1 MADIK
6 LENITKLFDNNV
18 TALED
23 FSLKVKDGEF
33 VTILGPSGSGKSTAL
48 RIIAG
53 LEKQDKGDVFIN
65 GCNVSRFFPQER
77 DVAFVF
83 QSYALYPNMDTFENI
98 AVGLRLKGY
107 SANEIKERVREV
119 AELLEISDLLKRRP
133 KALSGG
139 QRQRVALA
147 RAIAKRPKVFLL
159 DEPLSN
165 LDAVLR
171 EKMRTELKLLFK
183 KIQGT
188 VIYVTHDQAE
198 GMSLSDRIALID
210 KGRLKQEGVPD
221 ELYYKPKNL
230 FVASFLGSPR
240 INTIEFGIMGE
251 RNLVCGK
258 VCLKIPGDYW
268 PKLKSKDKVILGV
281 RPEDIKVYLEP
292 KPDAFLA
299 QLTVT
304 EKMGKYVI
312 LNLNWQDQTL
322 KAVVERGFANKI
334 NRDNLWIEFDKERLY
349 LFNNIDTQE
358 LL

>member
-1 MADIK
+1 MAEIK
-6 LENITKLFDNNV
+6 LKNITKFFDNNV

-23 FSLKVKDGEF
+23 FSLEVKDGEF

-53 LEKQDKGDVFIN
+53 LERQDKGGVFIN
-65 GCNVSRFFPQER
+65 GVNVSGFPPQDR

-83 QSYALYPNMDTFENI
+83 QSYALYPHMDTYENI

-107 SANEIKERVREV
+107 SANEIKEQVRGV
-119 AELLEISDLLKRRP
+119 AELLEISELLKRRP
-133 KALSGG
+133 KTLSGG

-183 KIQGT
+183 KIEGT

-198 GMSLSDRIALID
+198 AMSLSDRIALID
-210 KGRLKQEGVPD
+210 KGRLKQEGEPF
-221 ELYYKPKNL
+221 ELYYRPKNL

-240 INTIEFGIMGE
+240 INTIECGIMDE
-251 RNLVCGK
+251 RNLIIGEVH
-258 VCLKIPGDYW
+258 LKISSDYR
-268 PKLKSKDKVILGV
+268 PRLNNKDKVLLGI
-281 RPEDIKVYLEP
+281 RPEDIKIYSEP
-292 KPDAFLA
+292 KENTFL
-299 QLTVT
+299 VHCVVI
-304 EKMGKYVI
+304 ERIGKDTI
-312 LNLNWQDQTL
+312 LSLSWQNQIL
-322 KAVVERGFANKI
+322 KAIVERDFKLQHK
-334 NRDNLWIEFDKERLY
+334 RDNVWIELNTDKLY
-349 LFNNIDTQE
+349 LFDKDTQE

>member
-1 MADIK
+1 MAEIK
-6 LENITKLFDNNV
+6 LENITKFFDSNV

-23 FSLKVKDGEF
+23 FSLEVKDGEF
-33 VTILGPSGSGKSTAL
+33 VTILGPSGSGKSTLL

-53 LEKQDKGDVFIN
+53 LEREDKGDIFIN
-65 GCNVSRFFPQER
+65 GCNVNRFSPQDR

-83 QSYALYPNMDTFENI
+83 QSYALYPHMDTFENI
-98 AVGLRLKGY
+98 AVGLRLKCY
-107 SANEIKERVREV
+107 SANEIKRRVSEV
-119 AELLEISDLLKRRP
+119 AELLEISELLKRRP

-198 GMSLSDRIALID
+198 AMSLSDRIALID
-210 KGRLKQEGVPD
+210 KGRLNQEGVPD
-221 ELYYKPKNL
+221 ELYCRPKNL

-240 INTIEFGIMGE
+240 INIIEFGIIGE
-251 RNLVCGK
+251 RNLVCDK
-258 VCLKIPGDYW
+258 ACLKMPPDYW
-268 PKLKSKDKVILGV
+268 SRINNRDKVILGV
-281 RPEDIKVYLEP
+281 RPEDIKVYLES
-292 KPDAFLA
+292 KENAFLA
-299 QLTVT
+299 QLVLI
-304 EKMGKYVI
+304 EKMDKYTI
-312 LNLNWQDQTL
+312 LSLSWQGQNL
-322 KAVVERGFANKI
+322 KAIVERNFSIQPK
-334 NRDNLWIEFDKERLY
+334 RDSIWFHFDMDRIY
-349 LFNNIDTQE
+349 LFDRNTQE
-358 LL
+358 LLK

>member
-1 MADIK
+1 MADVK
-6 LENITKLFDNNV
+6 LENITKFFDSNLI
-18 TALED
+18 ALED
-23 FSLKVKDGEF
+23 FNLEVKDGEF
-33 VTILGPSGSGKSTAL
+33 VTILGPSGSGKSTTL

-53 LEKQDKGDVFIN
+53 LERQDKGEIFID

-83 QSYALYPNMDTFENI
+83 QSYALYPHMDTFENI
-98 AVGLRLKGY
+98 AVGLRLKGH
-107 SANEIKERVREV
+107 SAGEIKRRVCEV
-119 AELLEISDLLKRRP
+119 AELLEISELLKRRP
-133 KALSGG
+133 RALSGG

-188 VIYVTHDQAE
+188 VIYVTHDQSE

-210 KGRLKQEGVPD
+210 KGRLRQEGAPD
-221 ELYYKPKNL
+221 ELYYRPKNL

-240 INTIEFGIMGE
+240 INTMEFSIMDE
-251 RNLVCGK
+251 RNLVYAE
-258 VCLKIPGDYW
+258 VCLKLSLDYR
-268 PKLKSKDKVILGV
+268 PKINNRDKVILGV
-281 RPEDIKVYLEP
+281 RPEDIRVYLEP
-292 KPDAFLA
+292 KENAFLA
-299 QLTVT
+299 HGVVI
-304 EKMGKYVI
+304 ERIGKDTI
-312 LNLNWQDQTL
+312 LSLNWQNQIL
-322 KAVVERGFANKI
+322 KAFVERDFKLQNKREKVWFEI
-334 NRDNLWIEFDKERLY
+334 NMDKLY
-349 LFNNIDTQE
+349 LFDKDTQE